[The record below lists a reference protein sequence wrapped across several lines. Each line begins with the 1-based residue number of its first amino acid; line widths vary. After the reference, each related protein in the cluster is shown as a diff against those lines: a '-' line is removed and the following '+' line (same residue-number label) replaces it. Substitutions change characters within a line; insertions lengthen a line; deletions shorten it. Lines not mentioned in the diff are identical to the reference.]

1 MNKKLLF
8 AALSL
13 AALTACTTDDFESQQ
28 NVAQEVS
35 PVQFEIINC
44 NDAETRA
51 TMDGNKVVFSAN
63 DGDLFTLYHG
73 ASLGAVSGYQ
83 NATYKAAA
91 EEGKSAALTTPSMIL
106 PGGAIMVWPADTTF
120 RIASSNDLTLTIP
133 AEQSADVENNIPYVS
148 DLVEITD
155 EDDWDNPT
163 AAYNNAGYNRT
174 YPIYM
179 RPMASQL
186 NLIADYAGTD
196 ATLATLTD
204 IDPIKV
210 TSVELLTTPGGGGST
225 NFTTRIPV
233 TFTAKTPA
241 DNTRWNGKVANNAWS
256 HVTGVNRDGA
266 TATSDHLSTKCLT
279 GNESSKFLILPQPT
293 LTTGI
298 ADPGIVVN
306 TIYGKVVIGN
316 PTGENPHA
324 TQYTADE
331 YATAW
336 YRYLPSDQ
344 KLAAVTAEENASAAA
359 ASANGLYKTVAQN
372 PGLGMQ
378 QTINYMGAYV
388 AKSSVPVVETE
399 PIGVALT
406 RYVEVRLNHL
416 DMSDLH
422 IKTDKQLIDAA
433 KVWAKM
439 GLTGVTVYLDG
450 DATTGVFEI
459 SQTTIAKINEINNGK
474 ALANQFR
481 VKPCTESGE
490 ACETIVITGGG
501 AIQNLD
507 FIVANSNATANVVL
521 KAGENWTWATT
532 TTADSKKAVIVDA
545 TATGVGSIIN
555 KGTLVSDATATLAI
569 YNNDTPT
576 ADQVSSIK
584 FVNAG
589 TWNVTGGDLTV
600 QFDVTNF
607 GTVNIKKGA
616 EYHQDIIGANKT
628 TFTNEATTLP
638 ERFLA
643 AGAEM
648 IGLVNNAGVFAV
660 TGNTTVKGV
669 INNYGLIEHG
679 VYPNEAYNA
688 DAKTYITANQTLSAN
703 GFSADASFST
713 AFNSATSG
721 AGNKIGR
728 INLPYSNKE
737 EDNISI
743 SAALSSGFVS
753 VTVDGE
759 VSGNLNAATVGDKV
773 NYVIINSGVTTITE
787 MSDKIKYI
795 EFNDKNG
802 TEIAWQTG
810 TSASPKS
817 ATYEGLIVLSP
828 VNIKLYTN
836 ITVNKATYLGA
847 KMYVGGGFT
856 GGGWTG
862 YYGDTSSKVT
872 ANYIT
877 Y

>member
-13 AALTACTTDDFESQQ
+13 AALTACTTDEFESQQ
-28 NVAQEVS
+28 KVAENVS
-35 PVQFEIINC
+35 PIQFELINS
-44 NDAETRA
+44 DAETRA
-51 TMDGNKVVFSAN
+51 YMDGNTVKFSAN

-73 ASLGAVSGYQ
+73 ATTPGAVTGYQ
-83 NATYKAAA
+83 NATYKAEA
-91 EEGKSAALTTPSMIL
+91 EDGKSAALTTPSMIL
-106 PGGAIMVWPADTTF
+106 PGSAIMVWPADTTF
-120 RIASSNDLTLTIP
+120 RIKSSDNLTLTIP
-133 AEQSADVENNIPYVS
+133 AEQSKDVENNIPYVS
-148 DLVEITD
+148 DLVAIAD
-155 EDDWDNPT
+155 ETDWDNPT

-233 TFTAKTPA
+233 TFTAKTSA

-316 PTGENPHA
+316 PTGANHHA

-359 ASANGLYKTVAQN
+359 ASANGLYKTVALN

-459 SQTTIAKINEINNGK
+459 SQTTIAKINEINTGK
-474 ALANQFR
+474 ALAAQFR
-481 VKPCTESGE
+481 VKPCNTAGE
-490 ACETIVITGGG
+490 TCTDIVITGGG

-507 FIVANSNATANVVL
+507 FIVKGDASNEANVVL
-521 KAGENWTWATT
+521 KAGENWKWATK
-532 TTADSKKAVIVDA
+532 AVDSKKAVTVDA
-545 TATGVGSIIN
+545 TATGVKSIIN
-555 KGTLVSDATATLAI
+555 KGTLVSDATATIAI
-569 YNNDTPT
+569 YDNASTP
-576 ADQVSSIK
+576 AQVSAIP
-584 FVNAG
+584 FVNVG
-589 TWNVTGGDLTV
+589 TWNITNGDLTV

-638 ERFLA
+638 KRFLA

-856 GGGWTG
+856 GGSWTG